1 VKTLRRI
8 TLRVNGTAYT
18 GEAEPRKTLADFI
31 REDCG
36 LTGTHLGCEHGVCG
50 ACTILMDGQT
60 VRSCLMFAVQA
71 EGAEMT
77 TVEGLADGDRLHPIQ
92 QAYWDH
98 HALQCGFCT
107 PGFLMTTVE
116 FLNDNPQPTER
127 EIREALAGN
136 LCRCTGYQ
144 NIVTAVAAAA
154 HTLAAA
160 TGALRETGAAVPV
173 SRATGVA
180 AGPRKTRATRAA
192 EASEG
197 PAMAA
202 APRSARRPPNTK
214 RPPPSRSTS
223 PWRSRAEASRWAVA
237 RDSELRATRSPRL
250 AGPASRTSRMATA
263 LSRTPTPLTLRST
276 LQDYHLSI

>member
-1 VKTLRRI
+1 MPLRRI
-8 TLRVNGTAYT
+8 TLRVNGTTYT

-60 VRSCLMFAVQA
+60 VRACLMFAVQA
-71 EGAEMT
+71 EGAELT

-192 EASEG
+192 PHRARQTGKPSKRRSG
-197 PAMAA
+197 P
-202 APRSARRPPNTK
+202 K
-214 RPPPSRSTS
+214 R
-223 PWRSRAEASRWAVA
+223 
-237 RDSELRATRSPRL
+237 
-250 AGPASRTSRMATA
+250 
-263 LSRTPTPLTLRST
+263 
-276 LQDYHLSI
+276 